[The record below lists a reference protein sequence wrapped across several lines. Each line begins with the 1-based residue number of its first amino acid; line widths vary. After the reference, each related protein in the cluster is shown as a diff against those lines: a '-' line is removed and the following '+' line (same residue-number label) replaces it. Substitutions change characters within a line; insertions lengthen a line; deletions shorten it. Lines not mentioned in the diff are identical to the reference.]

1 MEGRQPKRR
10 KDKYNPYEIYE
21 KDGKY
26 YVQEIQPAEGYLIDH
41 TKKTFYVEYGETSQI
56 TWKNTPQMGQIQITK
71 KSADDNSINGL
82 AAGTLLPDA
91 VFEIY
96 SRAGN
101 LVDTVKT
108 DKNGRAVSKTLP
120 LGRYVIKETKAPN
133 YYIAEKAE
141 INAEIEFSGQIV
153 RLEVLNKSC
162 YTNVSVTKRGY
173 NQIVPGQEVRYT
185 FTNIKNNSTVPLNS
199 FYWRDTLPVN
209 AARLAVMVV
218 PIFSPNTRAAPNS
231 RLIQPLAHMISVIA
245 IVAAEACT
253 IMVSIVPMNKNR
265 RMEKNPIS
273 V

>member
-1 MEGRQPKRR
+1 
-10 KDKYNPYEIYE
+10 
-21 KDGKY
+21 
-26 YVQEIQPAEGYLIDH
+26 
-41 TKKTFYVEYGETSQI
+41 
-56 TWKNTPQMGQIQITK
+56 MGQIQITK
-71 KSADDNSINGL
+71 KSADDNPINGL
-82 AAGTLLPDA
+82 TAGTLLPDV

-133 YYIAEKAE
+133 YYIADNTE

-209 AARLAVMVV
+209 AVRLEKIITGTWNQRLSYKIVYKTNLNGTYRTLADNLSTAENRVISASPAALGLASNEYVTEVMFV
-218 PIFSPNTRAAPNS
+218 FGTGKERFCTGGNTIY
-231 RLIQPLAHMISVIA
+231 LLQ
-245 IVAAEACT
+245 
-253 IMVSIVPMNKNR
+253 SIV
-265 RMEKNPIS
+265 
-273 V
+273 